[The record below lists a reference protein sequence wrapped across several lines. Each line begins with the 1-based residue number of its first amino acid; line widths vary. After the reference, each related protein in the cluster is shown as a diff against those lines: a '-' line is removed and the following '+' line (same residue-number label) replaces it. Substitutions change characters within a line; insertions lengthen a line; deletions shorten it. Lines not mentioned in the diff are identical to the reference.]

1 MDAAFEAAAKSAHS
15 DEADW
20 NWYLSTK
27 SLNTFYL
34 ASDLVIAHGM
44 MNAIDETDIVVA
56 LKKIMGDLQP
66 VADSLSE
73 FAEAFTEAV
82 LVKYFDDIEGKI
94 CLRIANAPN
103 VTDVLLP
110 FYIETPPHSGT
121 VS

>member
-1 MDAAFEAAAKSAHS
+1 M
-15 DEADW
+15 
-20 NWYLSTK
+20 
-27 SLNTFYL
+27 
-34 ASDLVIAHGM
+34 V
-44 MNAIDETDIVVA
+44 
-56 LKKIMGDLQP
+56 DLQP
-66 VADSLSE
+66 VAGSLSE